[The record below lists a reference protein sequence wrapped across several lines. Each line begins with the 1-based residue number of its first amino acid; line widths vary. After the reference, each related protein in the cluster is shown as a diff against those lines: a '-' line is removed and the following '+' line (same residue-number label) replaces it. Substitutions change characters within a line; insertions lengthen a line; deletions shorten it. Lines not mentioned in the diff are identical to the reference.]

1 MQFSVLATVVA
12 AALFSSVA
20 QGCTPG
26 KRDQTQGMCSRFLLT
41 SPTFHLGKTECVSV
55 NDQNGNRLCNG
66 CAIAIGDPNGRCIT
80 NNYCEQRD
88 NSCTTING
96 SPYCI

>member
-26 KRDQTQGMCSRFLLT
+26 KTQ
-41 SPTFHLGKTECVSV
+41 CVSV

-80 NNYCEQRD
+80 NNYCQQRD

-96 SPYCI
+96 VPYCI